1 MSATGTRPKSVKL
14 YGAGAQTWRRAAALL
29 TRRGR

>member
-1 MSATGTRPKSVKL
+1 MSATDASSNSVKL
-14 YGAGAQTWRRAAALL
+14 YSAGAQTQRRAAALL